1 MKNKK
6 EELKKVIEDVML
18 PESEDYSKELANLI
32 TKKNVKQDDID
43 AKEDIDSFI
52 DELKSILEIIEDDK
66 LSDEEAEGIYEK
78 IVIMLN
84 EHEDEEH

>member
-1 MKNKK
+1 MENIK
-6 EELKKVIEDVML
+6 EELKKVIEEVML

-32 TKKNVKQDDID
+32 VRNEVSQDDIE

-52 DELKSILEIIEDDK
+52 EELKNILEIIKENK

-78 IVIMLN
+78 IITMLN
-84 EHEDEEH
+84 EHKEDH

>member
-1 MKNKK
+1 MENKK

-18 PESEDYSKELANLI
+18 PESEDYSKELDSLI
-32 TKKNVKQDDID
+32 TKENANQDDIE

-78 IVIMLN
+78 IVLMLN

>member
-1 MKNKK
+1 
-6 EELKKVIEDVML
+6 ML

-32 TKKNVKQDDID
+32 VRNDASQDDID

-52 DELKSILEIIEDDK
+52 EELKNILEIVKENK

-78 IVIMLN
+78 IITMLN
-84 EHEDEEH
+84 EHKEDH

>member
-1 MKNKK
+1 MENIK
-6 EELKKVIEDVML
+6 EELKKVIEEVML

-32 TKKNVKQDDID
+32 VRNEVSQDNID

-52 DELKSILEIIEDDK
+52 EELKNILEIIKENK

-78 IVIMLN
+78 IITMLN
-84 EHEDEEH
+84 EHEEDH

>member
-1 MKNKK
+1 MENKK

-32 TKKNVKQDDID
+32 TKNEASQDDID

-52 DELKSILEIIEDDK
+52 DELKNILKIVEEDK

-78 IVIMLN
+78 IIKMLN

>member
-1 MKNKK
+1 MENIK
-6 EELKKVIEDVML
+6 EELKKVIEKVML

-32 TKKNVKQDDID
+32 VRNEASQDDID

-52 DELKSILEIIEDDK
+52 DELKNILEIVEEDK

-78 IVIMLN
+78 IIKMLN
-84 EHEDEEH
+84 EHEEDH

>member
-1 MKNKK
+1 MENKK

-32 TKKNVKQDDID
+32 AKNEASQDDID